1 MSTFFNDYF
10 KYAAV
15 GALAIGGVAMGC
27 YAYKRWYGKE
37 RDVASKEREEC
48 KRDSIADDDIIR
60 NHGNPHETDA
70 EKTVHDI
77 NDGDDTSHHDLN
89 EEYHKKV
96 DTSCLHLKKES
107 DECIDNKEIDKMH
120 ENENNLNTFLREFD
134 KAMLS
139 MADNLFC
146 QGRSLE
152 ELRQAEMDLGP
163 LWPMIEVYRDMLP
176 D

>member
-37 RDVASKEREEC
+37 GDVASEEHEEC
-48 KRDSIADDDIIR
+48 LIEDDAIIY
-60 NHGNPHETDA
+60 NHENPHETDTG
-70 EKTVHDI
+70 ETVNHV
-77 NDGDDTSHHDLN
+77 NDKSHHDRN
-89 EEYHKKV
+89 EEDDKKV
-96 DTSCLHLKKES
+96 DTSCLHFKNES
-107 DECIDNKEIDKMH
+107 DECRDNKEIEKMH
-120 ENENNLNTFLREFD
+120 ENEKNLQIFLREFD
-134 KAMLS
+134 KAMMS